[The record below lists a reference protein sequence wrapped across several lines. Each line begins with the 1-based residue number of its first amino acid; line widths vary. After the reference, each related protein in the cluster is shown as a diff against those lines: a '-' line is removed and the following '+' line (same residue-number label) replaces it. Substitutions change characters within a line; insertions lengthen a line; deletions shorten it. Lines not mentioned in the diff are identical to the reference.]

1 MAYAPSWRVVMNE
14 DVMAKLDV
22 LIGMVGELQADQR
35 SLKNSTNSLKEPM
48 NDLRERIARMEGRL
62 DEQSRILVALIPTQL
77 AAVPRPAA

>member
-1 MAYAPSWRVVMNE
+1 MKD

-22 LIGMVGELQADQR
+22 LIGMVQGIQAEQ
-35 SLKNSTNSLKEPM
+35 NSLKESM
-48 NDLRERIARMEGRL
+48 NSLKESMNVQGERIARMEGRL

>member
-1 MAYAPSWRVVMNE
+1 MNE

-22 LIGMVGELQADQR
+22 LIGMVQGLQADQR
-35 SLKNSTNSLKEPM
+35 SLKESINAQG
-48 NDLRERIARMEGRL
+48 ERIARMEGRL

>member
-1 MAYAPSWRVVMNE
+1 MNE

-22 LIGMVGELQADQR
+22 LIGMVQEIQADQR
-35 SLKNSTNSLKEPM
+35 SLKEAM
-48 NDLRERIARMEGRL
+48 NAQGERIARMEGRL

>member
-1 MAYAPSWRVVMNE
+1 MAQAPGWRVVMNE

-22 LIGMVGELQADQR
+22 LIDMVREVQAEQR
-35 SLKNSTNSLKEPM
+35 LLKESM
-48 NDLRERIARMEGRL
+48 NTQGERIARMEGRL

>member
-35 SLKNSTNSLKEPM
+35 SLKNSTNSLKEHM
-48 NDLRERIARMEGRL
+48 NDLRERG
-62 DEQSRILVALIPTQL
+62 S
-77 AAVPRPAA
+77 PAWKDGLMSNPASWSL

>member
-1 MAYAPSWRVVMNE
+1 MAQAPGWRAVMNE

-22 LIGMVGELQADQR
+22 LIGMVQGLQADNR
-35 SLKNSTNSLKEPM
+35 SLNESM
-48 NDLRERIARMEGRL
+48 NAQGERIARMEGRL

>member
-48 NDLRERIARMEGRL
+48 NDLREREREREREDRPHGRT
-62 DEQSRILVALIPTQL
+62 A
-77 AAVPRPAA
+77 